1 MNILITNDDGI
12 ESPSLMLLFKK
23 LNLLGNV
30 FVVVPDREM
39 SGSSHSIT
47 LTRPLRLKKI
57 EKNIYTLDGT
67 PADCVSTTLLGGLNI
82 KKIDLVISG
91 VNKGPNLSEDVF
103 YSGTVAGAREGA
115 LSGIPAI
122 SISLDSLDDNSDFS
136 FSVQFL
142 FDFLKKNDIQSLPL
156 LNINIPNLK
165 SNEIKGFKLTH
176 LGQRRYRDVLIKRK
190 DPWDN
195 SYFWLK
201 GQGIDYKKESN
212 SDYNELKNGYVSIT
226 PLNLDL
232 THYNIL
238 EKLKKDLVI

>member
-12 ESPSLMLLFKK
+12 ESSSLMLLFEK
-23 LNLLGNV
+23 LNFLGNV

-39 SGSSHSIT
+39 SGASHSIT
-47 LTRPLRLKKI
+47 LTRPLRLKQI
-57 EKNIYTLDGT
+57 QKNIYTLDGT

-82 KKIDLVISG
+82 KKVDLVISG

-122 SISLDSLDDNSDFS
+122 SISLDSLADDCDFS

-142 FDFLKKNDIQSLPL
+142 YDFLKKADIKSLPF
-156 LNINIPNLK
+156 LNINIPNLASDK
-165 SNEIKGFKLTH
+165 IKGIKMTH
-176 LGQRRYRDVLIKRK
+176 LGQRRYKDVLIKRK
-190 DPWDN
+190 DPWGN
-195 SYFWLK
+195 FYFWLE
-201 GQGIDYKKESN
+201 GQGIEYKKESN

-226 PLNLDL
+226 PLNLNV
-232 THYNIL
+232 TNYEIL